1 VTPPVAKPRVRRPR
15 SAVVLTISLLLLAL
29 VGAGCSGGGG
39 DGGGDDDGRGGGGDR
54 SGREVRLDARVAKVA
69 GVLGKPRREKVARE
83 AGAVVDRWFEA
94 AYLGGDYPRSSFKD
108 SWPGFTRDTRRQA
121 VSDKR
126 LTSNAGI
133 GPKTESVVARRKQV
147 LVDVLAWK
155 GKQRAATARF
165 TLVFDATVK
174 RTARHKVT
182 GRAVLVL
189 DRKGRWRVVGYDVS
203 RSHRILGGDDR

>member
-29 VGAGCSGGGG
+29 VGAGCSGGGD
-39 DGGGDDDGRGGGGDR
+39 DGGGDDGRGGGGDR
-54 SGREVRLDARVAKVA
+54 IGREVRLDARAAKVA

-83 AGAVVDRWFEA
+83 VGAVMDSWFEA
-94 AYLGGDYPRSSFKD
+94 AYVGGDYPRGSFKD
-108 SWPGFTRDTRRQA
+108 SWPGFTRDARRQA
-121 VSDKR
+121 ASDKR

-133 GPKTESVVARRKQV
+133 GPKAESVVPRRKKV
-147 LVDVLAWK
+147 RVDVLAWK
-155 GKQRAATARF
+155 GQQRAATARF
-165 TLVFDATVK
+165 TLVFDATLK

-182 GRAVLVL
+182 GRAMLVL

-203 RSHRILGGDDR
+203 RSHRVLGGDDR